1 MLNDSYSIELQTVH
15 AALSEAALLCRS
27 VQERVAITKGDRS
40 PVTIADF
47 GSQALVCRT
56 LREVFPDD
64 PIIAEED
71 STLLRSDV
79 QSELRETLGKHLEV
93 IRPGTSMK
101 SALKWIDYGNTETY
115 SDRFW
120 TLDPIDGTK
129 GFLRKEH
136 FAVALALIIEGKV
149 AVAGLACPNLDH
161 NIFLAAKGFG
171 ARRGEFPLRV
181 STTEDLEHARICESV
196 ESGHSAHQDVER
208 VVGHLG
214 ITAKRKR
221 LDSQAKYAVV
231 ASGDAEIYMRLPTR
245 GDYIERIWDHAAG
258 ALLLTEAGGKVTDCT
273 GKELDFSCGKGLE
286 HNCGIIGTNGK
297 IHGEIIE
304 ALKTLNLGQSLQE

>member
-1 MLNDSYSIELQTVH
+1 MFNNSYSKELQTVH

-71 STLLRSDV
+71 STLLRADA
-79 QSELRETLGKHLEV
+79 QTELRETLGQHLEA
-93 IRPGTSMK
+93 IRPGTSLK
-101 SALKWIDYGNTETY
+101 NALKWIDYGNAETY

-129 GFLRKEH
+129 GFLRKGQ
-136 FAVALALIIEGKV
+136 FAVALALIIEGEV

-161 NIFLAAKGFG
+161 NIFLAATGCG
-171 ARRGEFPLRV
+171 ARLGDSPLRV
-181 STTEDLEHARICESV
+181 STAEDLEHARICESV
-196 ESGHSAHQDVER
+196 ESSHSAYQDVER

-214 ITAKRKR
+214 IAAKRKR

-245 GDYIERIWDHAAG
+245 KDYVERIWDHAAG
-258 ALLLTEAGGKVTDCT
+258 ALLLTEAGGKVTDCA

-286 HNCGIIGTNGK
+286 HNHGIIGTNGEV
-297 IHGEIIE
+297 HDEVIE
-304 ALKTLNLGQSLQE
+304 ALKTLKIGQS

>member
-1 MLNDSYSIELQTVH
+1 MLNNSYSKELQTVH

-27 VQERVAITKGDRS
+27 VQDRVAIKKGDRS

-56 LREVFPDD
+56 LREAFPDD

-71 STLLRSDV
+71 STLLRADE
-79 QSELRETLGKHLEV
+79 QAELREILGQHLEV
-93 IRPGTSMK
+93 IRPGTSLT
-101 SALKWIDYGNTETY
+101 SALKWIDYGNAETY

-136 FAVALALIIEGKV
+136 FAVALALIIDGKV
-149 AVAGLACPNLDH
+149 AVAGLACPNLDQ
-161 NIFLAAKGFG
+161 NIFLAAKGCG
-171 ARRGEFPLRV
+171 ARRGESPICV
-181 STTEDLEHARICESV
+181 STTETVEHVRICESV
-196 ESGHSAHQDVER
+196 ESSHSAHEDVKR
-208 VVGHLG
+208 VVEHLG
-214 ITAKRKR
+214 IAAERKR

-245 GDYIERIWDHAAG
+245 KDYVERIWDHAAG
-258 ALLLTEAGGKVTDCT
+258 ALLLTEAGGKVTDCA
-273 GKELDFSCGKGLE
+273 GKELEFSHGKGLE
-286 HNCGIIGTNGK
+286 NNYGIIGTNGK
-297 IHGEIIE
+297 VHDEVIE
-304 ALKTLNLGQSLQE
+304 ALKTLNIGQS

>member
-1 MLNDSYSIELQTVH
+1 MLNNSYSKELQTVH

-79 QSELRETLGKHLEV
+79 QSELREILRQHLEA
-93 IRPGTSMK
+93 IRPDTSLK
-101 SALKWIDYGNTETY
+101 SALKWIDYGNAETY

-129 GFLRKEH
+129 GFLRKGQ
-136 FAVALALIIEGKV
+136 FAVALALIVEGKV
-149 AVAGLACPNLDH
+149 TVAGLACPNLDH
-161 NIFLAAKGFG
+161 NIFLAATGCG
-171 ARRGEFPLRV
+171 ARLGDSLLRV
-181 STTEDLEHARICESV
+181 STVEDLEHARICESV
-196 ESGHSAHQDVER
+196 ESGHSAHQDVDR
-208 VVGHLG
+208 VVGHLR
-214 ITAKRKR
+214 IVAKRKR

-245 GDYIERIWDHAAG
+245 KNYIERIWDHAAG
-258 ALLLTEAGGKVTDCT
+258 ALLLTEAGGKVTDCA
-273 GKELDFSCGKGLE
+273 GKELDFSCGKSLE
-286 HNCGIIGTNGK
+286 HNHGIIGTNGK
-297 IHGEIIE
+297 VHDEVIE
-304 ALKTLNLGQSLQE
+304 ALKTLDIGQS